1 MVDMPE
7 RIWAFQSNGWQRG
20 WLHIQPPQA
29 IIDIPTAYVRADLF
43 DTLTEERDRLKDQ
56 RDYYK
61 ARDEEGERI
70 QAEIEAERDRL
81 AKRVDELQELFRI
94 DGENHASVV
103 RYITNRHETR
113 ITKYAERTK
122 ELREANAELLAS
134 LASVLQ
140 ACDEGRMVE
149 RGAGGMTI
157 DAQIRRSVIN
167 GVPAW
172 PIEEARALLDKHKAT
187 STEREGK

>member
-1 MVDMPE
+1 MAVMSLSREASKDEMGRE
-7 RIWAFQSNGWQRG
+7 IDRRG
-20 WLHIQPPQA
+20 A
-29 IIDIPTAYVRADLF
+29 VIDA
-43 DTLTEERDRLKDQ
+43 LTEERDRL
-56 RDYYK
+56 
-61 ARDEEGERI
+61 
-70 QAEIEAERDRL
+70 
-81 AKRVDELQELFRI
+81 AKQVDELQELFRI
-94 DGENHASVV
+94 DGEQHASVI
-103 RYITNRHETR
+103 RDLTNRHETR

-122 ELREANAELLAS
+122 ELRDENAELLAS

-187 STEREGK
+187 STEREGE

>member
-1 MVDMPE
+1 MSKE
-7 RIWAFQSNGWQRG
+7 ELIKKLG
-20 WLHIQPPQA
+20 
-29 IIDIPTAYVRADLF
+29 TALKEAK
-43 DTLTEERDRLKDQ
+43 EHKDQ

-81 AKRVDELQELFRI
+81 AL
-94 DGENHASVV
+94 
-103 RYITNRHETR
+103 
-113 ITKYAERTK
+113 
-122 ELREANAELLAS
+122 ANAELLAS

-140 ACDEGRMVE
+140 ACDEGRMVA

-187 STEREGK
+187 STEREGE

>member
-1 MVDMPE
+1 MSDAPE
-7 RIWAFQSNGWQRG
+7 RLGRYAYSELNVRYAE
-20 WLHIQPPQA
+20 PPA
-29 IIDIPTAYVRADLF
+29 YISGATEYVRADLF
-43 DTLTEERDRLKDQ
+43 DALTEERDRLKDQ

-81 AKRVDELQELFRI
+81 AK
-94 DGENHASVV
+94 
-103 RYITNRHETR
+103 
-113 ITKYAERTK
+113 
-122 ELREANAELLAS
+122 ANAELLAS

-187 STEREGK
+187 STEREGE